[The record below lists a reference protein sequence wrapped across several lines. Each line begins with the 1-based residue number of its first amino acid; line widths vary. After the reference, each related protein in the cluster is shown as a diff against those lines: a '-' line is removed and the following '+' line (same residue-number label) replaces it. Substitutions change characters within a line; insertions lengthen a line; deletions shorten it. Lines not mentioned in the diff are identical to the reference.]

1 MKRRL
6 MIALALCALTPTIVL
21 AALTVR
27 RARADLERE
36 VVRGNLALIRS
47 IGRELDGVLQSA
59 RHTLEVAAAAWAEA
73 PCPSSARSEDDS
85 SGPKASPRP
94 VAPGCDPRRTRRI
107 LARVRNEAPIV
118 EAVDAFLLDDPRA
131 EHIERQGSYGGYVSE
146 VEFENSRPRTRV
158 IVQARGRTGELVGYL
173 EARLDLGFVATQLG
187 GTRLGPGAELLVVD
201 GFGRVVA
208 GRLKPGTPLRGQP
221 AVDAVLASPTEGS
234 LREGENLAVYRN
246 LASFSEF
253 RPVRW
258 GVVLSQPER
267 DAFALAHATART
279 AAIVGA
285 GILVLALFAGAWVAG
300 RLSQPLR
307 KLAAETGIQ
316 GAGDEIAVLA
326 ERFRELARGLAS
338 AAEFLEDVVRALP
351 VGVTSVDKDGIIRLM
366 NPAQEK
372 LSLQS
377 GAVGRRHDDVF
388 PGGEPPLDEGDRF
401 YAGKPTR
408 YTTQPLLRYRI
419 RTSPLRGGG
428 FVIVQEDLSERARL
442 EQLSAVGVLAAAV
455 AHEIN
460 NPMTTILGYA
470 KLLEEVHPEISQLQ
484 LVVEEA
490 DRVQQIIRHLLDFS
504 RQEPGPIS
512 PTDLN
517 TAVGH
522 TLKLIAPQLRKRS
535 IEVRTE
541 LLASLPTIEADARRL
556 EQVFV
561 NLAQNAAQAM
571 DGGGTL
577 TVRTMVRE
585 GHVAVEF
592 QDTGC
597 GISADPIDRIF
608 EPFFTTKGPG
618 VGTGLGL
625 AISREIVADHGGELQ
640 VESKPGQGA
649 TFRVVFKAG

>member
-1 MKRRL
+1 
-6 MIALALCALTPTIVL
+6 MIALALFALAPTILL

-73 PCPSSARSEDDS
+73 PADVGR
-85 SGPKASPRP
+85 A
-94 VAPGCDPRRTRRI
+94 RRI
-107 LARVRNEAPIV
+107 LARARDEAPIV
-118 EAVDAFLLDDPRA
+118 ESVEAFGVDDPRA
-131 EHIERQGSYGGYVSE
+131 QRIERQGSYGGYVSE
-146 VEFENSRPRTRV
+146 VEFDGNRPRTRV
-158 IVQARGRTGELVGYL
+158 VVQARGRTGELVGYL
-173 EARLDLGFVATQLG
+173 EAQLDLGFVATQLG
-187 GTRLGPGAELLVVD
+187 GTRLGPGAELFVVD

-208 GRLKPGTPLRGQP
+208 GRAEPGTPLRGQA
-221 AVDAVLASPTEGS
+221 AVDAVLASQTEGS
-234 LREGENLAVYRN
+234 LRDGDKLAVYRN

-258 GVVLSQPER
+258 GVVLTQPER

-279 AAIVGA
+279 AVIVGA
-285 GILVLALFAGAWVAG
+285 GILVVALFAGAWAAN
-300 RLSQPLR
+300 RLSRPLR
-307 KLAAETGIQ
+307 ELAAKIGIQ
-316 GAGDEIAVLA
+316 EPGDEIAVLA
-326 ERFRELARGLAS
+326 RGLAN
-338 AAEFLEDVVRALP
+338 ANEFLEDVVRAMP
-351 VGVTSVDKDGIIRLM
+351 VGVMSVDKDGIIKLM

-372 LSLQS
+372 LSDVS
-377 GAVGRRHDDVF
+377 RAVGRRHDEVF
-388 PGGEPPLDEGDRF
+388 PGADPPLSEGDRV
-401 YAGKPTR
+401 YASKPTR
-408 YTTQPLLRYRI
+408 YTQKPLLRYRV

-428 FVIVQEDLSERARL
+428 FVIVQEDLSDRARL
-442 EQLSAVGVLAAAV
+442 EQLSAVGVLAAGV

-470 KLLEEVHPEISQLQ
+470 KLLQEDHPNIAPLQ

-504 RQEPGPIS
+504 RQEPGLVS

-517 TAVGH
+517 EAVQR
-522 TLKLIAPQLRKRS
+522 TLKLVAPQLKKRR
-535 IEVRTE
+535 IDVRTE
-541 LLASLPTIEADARRL
+541 LVTLPSVPVDVRRI

-571 DGGGTL
+571 EGGGTL
-577 TVRTMVRE
+577 TVRTSPRD
-585 GHVAVEF
+585 GRVAVEF

-597 GISADPIDRIF
+597 GIPAAELDRIF

-618 VGTGLGL
+618 AGTGLGL

-640 VESKPGQGA
+640 VESQPGAGA
-649 TFRVVFKAG
+649 LFRVLLKTG